1 MNYGEKM
8 TIQRIRLADVNG
20 GLNNKQIALRK
31 VVSKEKKELWG
42 IKRTNEKYELKQ
54 LPTYNT

>member
-1 MNYGEKM
+1 
-8 TIQRIRLADVNG
+8 
-20 GLNNKQIALRK
+20 

-54 LPTYNT
+54 LPTYNTWFLEYNLTRNNAKGIFYLQ